1 MTSVKPSQNFEPGT
15 CPFINLH
22 FDQMQ
27 VDGKEHESTCLAL
40 VNSTF
45 EKSEISYHWLDYLL
59 KNDTSWIIPNID
71 KVREVL
77 LNQADV
83 FEVELIMNFRIK
95 DEKDT
100 SHCFKLNFIFNS
112 KLKHAA
118 IILGND
124 FLLSKE
130 FHSLTKDHI
139 ILKNPKNHSILIK
152 IPLQRFSTKTLIEKS
167 SK

>member
-22 FDQMQ
+22 FDLKQF
-27 VDGKEHESTCLAL
+27 DGKEHECKCLAL
-40 VNSTF
+40 VNSQY
-45 EKSEISYHWLDYLL
+45 EKSEISSKWLTYLL
-59 KNDTSWIIPNID
+59 ENGKLNCLISDFKHEQIREIILSN
-71 KVREVL
+71 
-77 LNQADV
+77 
-83 FEVELIMNFRIK
+83 VELTLNVKMK

-100 SHCFKLNFIFNS
+100 SHYFKLNLVDAT
-112 KLKHAA
+112 KLQDVA